1 LADRLRALDV
11 PFERKHPEGVG
22 RGDSMTSLLFEHFV
36 VLMLENRSFDH
47 LFGYLGIGEGLKR
60 AASNYL
66 TPGDKTSQAF
76 SSRQGGDY
84 TAIGQGPSHS
94 LKETNMQL
102 FGVTKPS
109 ASVAAGAPPLNGF
122 VASFKT
128 ALTYDL
134 KRAPTTSELQQVMNC
149 FDPVQIPVLSTLAK
163 SFVLC
168 DHWFADVPG
177 PTMPN
182 RAFVHAATSQ
192 GYTYNANW
200 KPKFDCKTLY
210 DRINAVPSRSW
221 RSYYHDQD
229 DIVELYPY
237 LKKDATNHVL
247 FESNFVNDVA
257 GDELAT
263 YSFITPA
270 FIGSPQHPANSMHAP
285 ADVRPA
291 EKLIADVY
299 GALRAQPDVWKKT
312 LLIILFDEHGGY
324 YDHVAPPATVSPDG
338 IAGRTD
344 QPFLVSFDFKR
355 LGLRV
360 PAILVSPWFKPT
372 VDSTVY
378 SHSTIPGSIIEALQ
392 LGDFLTER
400 DAKAAKLTEKYLVND
415 GSRTW
420 RTDTPDLTVPV
431 QPQELD
437 MMQRELLDGTV
448 HLDPHP
454 SQRNTLR
461 TKDIQ
466 DPAQAKA
473 FMRTQI
479 AKHLE
484 HFFASK
490 GRRQLASKLSAE
502 DQPPSVTISPSRISE
517 LRGSEKRAKRGVRP

>member
-1 LADRLRALDV
+1 MTDRAAQRLVLED
-11 PFERKHPEGVG
+11 F
-22 RGDSMTSLLFEHFV
+22 MTTLLFEHFV

-47 LFGYLGIGEGLKR
+47 LFGYLGIGDGLPKGG
-60 AASNYL
+60 ATNFLQPDNKQSE
-66 TPGDKTSQAF
+66 KF
-76 SSRQGGDY
+76 SSRRGGDY

-102 FGVTKPS
+102 FGVTKPT
-109 ASVAAGAPPLNGF
+109 AAVAAGTPPLNGF
-122 VASFKT
+122 IASFKT
-128 ALTYDL
+128 ALAYDL
-134 KRAPTTSELQQVMNC
+134 KRAPTSSELQQAMNC
-149 FDPVQIPVLSTLAK
+149 FDPVQLPVLSTLAK

-168 DHWFADVPG
+168 DRWFADVPG

-200 KPKFDCKTLY
+200 KPKFNCKTLY
-210 DRINAVPSRSW
+210 DRINADSSRSW

-257 GDELAT
+257 GDDLPT

-270 FIGSPQHPANSMHAP
+270 FINSPQHPTNSMHAP

-291 EKLIADVY
+291 EKLVADVY
-299 GALRAQPDVWKKT
+299 GALRARPDVWKKT
-312 LLIILFDEHGGY
+312 LLIVLFDEHGGY
-324 YDHVAPPATVSPDG
+324 YDHVPPPATVSPDG
-338 IAGRTD
+338 IAGRMD
-344 QPFLVSFDFKR
+344 EDFLVPFDFKR

-360 PAILVSPWFKPT
+360 PAILISPWFKPE

-392 LGDFLTER
+392 LPGGFLTKR
-400 DAKAAKLTEKYLVND
+400 DEKAAKLTAKYLTVTDD

-420 RTDTPDLTVPV
+420 RTDTPDLTIPV
-431 QPQELD
+431 QPDPLD

-454 SQRNTLR
+454 AQRNTLR

-466 DPAQAKA
+466 DPAQAKQ

-479 AKHLE
+479 SKHLE
-484 HFFASK
+484 HYFAAK
-490 GRRQLASKLSAE
+490 GKRGLAAKLSTE
-502 DQPPSVTISPSRISE
+502 DSIPSSTISPSRISE
-517 LRGSEKRAKRGVRP
+517 LRRSPGQPPRGRRP

>member
-1 LADRLRALDV
+1 
-11 PFERKHPEGVG
+11 
-22 RGDSMTSLLFEHFV
+22 MTELLFEHFI

-47 LFGYLGIGEGLKR
+47 LFGYLGVGDGLPR
-60 AASNYL
+60 NGATNYL
-66 TPGDKTSQAF
+66 KPGDKSSGTF
-76 SSRQGGDY
+76 SSRKGGDY

-109 ASVAAGAPPLNGF
+109 ASVAAGAPSLNGF
-122 VASFKT
+122 VTSFNT

-134 KRAPTTSELQQVMNC
+134 KRAPTANELQQVMNC
-149 FDPVQIPVLSTLAK
+149 FDPIQLPVLSTLAQN
-163 SFVLC
+163 FVLC
-168 DHWFADVPG
+168 DRWFADVPG

-210 DRINAVPSRSW
+210 DRINADPSRSW

-257 GDELAT
+257 GDQLAT

-270 FIGSPQHPANSMHAP
+270 FMGAPQNPPNSMHAP

-299 GALRAQPDVWKKT
+299 DALRAQPAVWKKT
-312 LLIILFDEHGGY
+312 LLIIVFDEHGGY
-324 YDHVAPPATVSPDG
+324 YDHVPPPATVSPDG
-338 IAGRTD
+338 IAGLLD
-344 QPFLVSFDFKR
+344 QPFLVPFDFKR

-360 PAILVSPWFKPT
+360 PAILVSPWFKPA

-378 SHSTIPGSIIEALQ
+378 SHSTIPGSVIDALK
-392 LGDFLTER
+392 LPGGFLTER
-400 DAKAAKLTEKYLVND
+400 DKQAAKLTAKYLLND

-420 RTDTPDLTVPV
+420 RTSTPDLTVPV
-431 QPQELD
+431 QPQPLD

-454 SQRNTLR
+454 NQRNTLR

-466 DPAQAKA
+466 DPAQAKQ

-484 HFFASK
+484 HFIASN
-490 GRRQLASKLSAE
+490 GRKALASKLSTE
-502 DQPPSVTISPSRISE
+502 DQIPSSTISPSRIAE
-517 LRGSEKRAKRGVRP
+517 LKASPKRQPRGVRP